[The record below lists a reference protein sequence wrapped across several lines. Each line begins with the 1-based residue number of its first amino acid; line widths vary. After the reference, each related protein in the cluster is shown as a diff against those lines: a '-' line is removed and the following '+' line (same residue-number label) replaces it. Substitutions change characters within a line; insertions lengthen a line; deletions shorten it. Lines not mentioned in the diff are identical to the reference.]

1 MKDKRT
7 AKKTQKLLQSIQRGK
22 NTVVVEGSLAKE
34 VIRLKAVGKTVW
46 NVAVRAIRIVE
57 ATIKQTIPLGP
68 MNVPFYVVGM
78 GVAGMALGSLAI
90 TAIGIAIITEGIDV
104 LIALRDKYDIRSQAG
119 NKIILVRKQKKMNKR
134 ICKKSWIN

>member
-34 VIRLKAVGKTVW
+34 VIRLKAVGKTAW

-57 ATIKQTIPLGP
+57 ATIKQTILLGP
-68 MNVPFYVVGM
+68 MNIPFYVIGM

-104 LIALRDKYDIRSQAG
+104 LNTLRDKYDIRSQAG
-119 NKIILVRKQKKMNKR
+119 NKIILVRKQKKVNKR
-134 ICKKSWIN
+134 ISRKSCI

>member
-22 NTVVVEGSLAKE
+22 NTIVVEGSLAKE
-34 VIRLKAVGKTVW
+34 VIRLKAVGKTAW

-57 ATIKQTIPLGP
+57 ATIKLGP
-68 MNVPFYVVGM
+68 MNIPFYVVGM

-104 LIALRDKYDIRSQAG
+104 LNALRDKYDIRSQAG

-134 ICKKSWIN
+134 ICRKSCIN

>member
-22 NTVVVEGSLAKE
+22 NTIAVEGSLAKE
-34 VIRLKAVGKTVW
+34 VIRLKAVGKTAW

-57 ATIKQTIPLGP
+57 ATIKQTILLGP
-68 MNVPFYVVGM
+68 MNIPFYVIGM

-104 LIALRDKYDIRSQAG
+104 LNALRDKYDIRSQAG

-134 ICKKSWIN
+134 ICRKSCIN

>member
-7 AKKTQKLLQSIQRGK
+7 AKKTQKLLQSIRRGK

-34 VIRLKAVGKTVW
+34 VIRLKAVGKTAW

-57 ATIKQTIPLGP
+57 ATIKQTILLGP
-68 MNVPFYVVGM
+68 MNIPFYVIGM

-104 LIALRDKYDIRSQAG
+104 LNALRDKYDIRSQAG

-134 ICKKSWIN
+134 ICKKSCIN

>member
-7 AKKTQKLLQSIQRGK
+7 IKKTQKLLQSIQRGK

-34 VIRLKAVGKTVW
+34 VIRLKAVGKTAW

-57 ATIKQTIPLGP
+57 ATIKQTILLGP
-68 MNVPFYVVGM
+68 MNIPFYVIGM

-104 LIALRDKYDIRSQAG
+104 LNALRDKYDIRSQAG
-119 NKIILVRKQKKMNKR
+119 NKIILVRKQKKVNKR
-134 ICKKSWIN
+134 ISRKSCI